1 MDKIITKSELK
12 KQMRMLDNAVDRF
25 LIVGLFYGL
34 DGENNGGS
42 QIAGIKKSNID
53 FENKKIILDNGCIFE
68 MDEYLEKIIRD
79 AINQSIYVK
88 LGDDADARS
97 SVDYDFNMD
106 SEYVIKSR
114 PTKKTLLGLEPLAKD
129 GLRQRVRTIGE
140 FIGVSYTKTLMRKS
154 RAYNLLDEA
163 NKPWKIIEAEEF
175 LKARNMGI
183 RRNNLIPMLNEINE
197 KF

>member
-1 MDKIITKSELK
+1 MDKIIKKSELK
-12 KQMRMLDNAVDRF
+12 KQMRMLDNAIDRF

-53 FENKKIILDNGCIFE
+53 FENKKIILDNGFIFDV
-68 MDEYLEKIIRD
+68 DEYLEKIVRD
-79 AINQSIYVK
+79 AINQSVYLK
-88 LGDDADARS
+88 LGNDVDGRS
-97 SVDYDFNMD
+97 SADYEFNMN
-106 SEYVIKSR
+106 SEYIIKTIPNKR
-114 PTKKTLLGLEPLAKD
+114 TDNGLNPLTSV
-129 GLRQRVRTIGE
+129 GVRQKVRRIGD
-140 FIGVSYTKTLMRKS
+140 FIGVKYNKNTIRKS
-154 RAYNLLDEA
+154 TAYNLLDEA

-197 KF
+197 KY